1 MRWTAQDDSF
11 LVALVAASCPTT
23 TWAAMAREYN
33 YSYATHHERSD
44 EALRKRYALLKH
56 KPPTSAMSTSQET
69 AYVCYI
75 ARTKNAALQRT

>member
-11 LVALVAASCPTT
+11 LVALVAASCPAT
-23 TWAAMAREYN
+23 TWAAIAREYN

-56 KPPTSAMSTSQET
+56 KPITSAMSTSQET
-69 AYVCYI
+69 
-75 ARTKNAALQRT
+75 RG